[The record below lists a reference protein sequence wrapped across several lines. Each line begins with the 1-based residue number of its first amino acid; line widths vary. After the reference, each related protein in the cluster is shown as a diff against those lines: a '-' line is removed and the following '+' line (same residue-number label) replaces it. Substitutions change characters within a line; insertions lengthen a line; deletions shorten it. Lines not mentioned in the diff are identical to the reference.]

1 MLDKKT
7 NSVLK
12 VLNKLTEGNTYKV
25 ITGEEILS
33 NLTQK
38 SQFDLDIIKQ
48 ILDFLEKQQYINIKF
63 SEENT
68 YCYSLLPKA
77 RIYLEQEIGKP
88 KNKKS
93 NVDIL
98 KYVYIMIASFI
109 GTMLALLIFFYLTF

>member
-7 NSVLK
+7 NAVLK

-25 ITGEEILS
+25 VTGDDILA

-38 SQFDLDIIKQ
+38 SIYDREIIKQ
-48 ILDFLEKQQYINIKF
+48 IIEFLEKQQYINIKF

-77 RIYLEQEIGKP
+77 RIYLEQDIVKP
-88 KNKKS
+88 KSKK
-93 NVDIL
+93 NNFEIM
-98 KYVYIMIASFI
+98 KYIYIMIASFI
-109 GTMLALLIFFYLTF
+109 GSMLAMLIFFYLTF